1 MVDSKT
7 VQLKETYRGDFIS
20 VTSKDIETMTRMELI
35 NYLELRG
42 FACYDDESTSELRE
56 TAFFDVENG

>member
-7 VQLKETYRGDFIS
+7 MQLKETYRGDFIS
-20 VTSKDIETMTRMELI
+20 VAS
-35 NYLELRG
+35 
-42 FACYDDESTSELRE
+42 YDDEPTSELRE